1 MARKRIT
8 KKDARNMN
16 KKELSEALRDAL
28 AADAKSVEISKS
40 LAGRVVDQL
49 FDAENG
55 VIANHLFNASF
66 HDFDEDRMIKTLE
79 ARKSGNQSAAR
90 YKAKH
95 PKVTIPGF
103 GTFGIRYRQARKG
116 QHPDPAKQSS
126 LDIPAT
132 FVVTFKAGKGLRE
145 GAEGLY
151 SDNSGDWTA

>member
-1 MARKRIT
+1 MARKRVT
-8 KKDARNMN
+8 QKDARNMN
-16 KKELSEALRDAL
+16 KKELSEALRNAL

-49 FDAENG
+49 FDAQDG
-55 VIANHLFNASF
+55 VIATHLFNADF
-66 HDFDEDRMIKTLE
+66 HDFDEGEMVKALE
-79 ARKSGNQSAAR
+79 ARKEGKKRGAA

-151 SDNSGDWTA
+151 TGNSSNWS

>member
-66 HDFDEDRMIKTLE
+66 HDFDEDRMIKTLKLVSPVTKALQATKQSIQKLPSPASVLSVSVIVKH
-79 ARKSGNQSAAR
+79 ARDNTQIQ
-90 YKAKH
+90 
-95 PKVTIPGF
+95 P
-103 GTFGIRYRQARKG
+103 
-116 QHPDPAKQSS
+116 SS

-145 GAEGLY
+145 GASCLY

>member
-16 KKELSEALRDAL
+16 KKELSEALRNAL
-28 AADAKSVEISKS
+28 AEAEKSVEISKS

-49 FDAENG
+49 FDAKDG

-66 HDFDEDRMIKTLE
+66 HDFDENQMVSALD
-79 ARKSGNQSAAR
+79 ARKAGQRGSG

-145 GAEGLY
+145 GAESLY
-151 SDNSGDWTA
+151 TDNTSDWRS